1 MAGTHLADEILT
13 EMGAFLDDPGLCA
26 LACSER
32 ARWHRSSLQRQAR
45 KDGQLLFLHLR
56 GHADCRRDCERAAE
70 LLQHIWVFVSDCHWG
85 SPRCCHS
92 DVYFNIEFVCRRCD
106 IPQLYDAVKAYLAR
120 LRRFP
125 LRTLSETLHFHDE
138 YSGFWTFDGGFRRH
152 VDLLCRLT
160 RKLVRQ
166 AAVSETYPHNFGSW
180 NGVKV

>member
-1 MAGTHLADEILT
+1 MGGRLTDELLT
-13 EMGAFLDDPGLCA
+13 ELGAFLDDPGLCA

-32 ARWHRSSLQRQAR
+32 ARWDKSSLQRQAR
-45 KDGQLLFLHLR
+45 KDGQLLFLRLR
-56 GHADCRRDCERAAE
+56 GHADCRRDCERAAD
-70 LLQHIWVFVSDCHWG
+70 LLQHIWVFVSDCFWG

-106 IPQLYDAVKAYLAR
+106 IPHLHKAVKAYLAR
-120 LRRFP
+120 LRRLP

-138 YSGFWTFDGGFRRH
+138 YSGFWTFDGGVRRH

-166 AAVSETYPHNFGSW
+166 AAVSDTYPHNFGTWSC
-180 NGVKV
+180 VRV